1 MSGRSTLRKTK
12 VPPKGSAMS
21 FSIDKLLRS
30 AKAEI
35 KAGRPTHARTTLLQ
49 ALEKFPDNTRLL
61 TALAE
66 AQQAAI
72 GLPPRP
78 FAAPHLHHFLA
89 VKQRLGLAPAIEEM
103 AAAVRLNPGSPWAQ
117 GVLGAV
123 LYDAQLY
130 PAAVRHLRL
139 ALKLDPNFREAGLN
153 LANALNAAGEVQQAL
168 AAITQVLKTHADFP
182 PALLLQA
189 RLLAR
194 VQQEAQ
200 ADQVFARYLA
210 LAPQD
215 ADAAIDHAATL
226 VSLHRLPAAKAKLLQ
241 VLQTQPDNARAMGN
255 LGNILLSE
263 GDLDAATQQF
273 EAALALNPRAPIA
286 FFNLGRARDFTA
298 DDPLIAQMQALTDDT
313 SLDHEE
319 QVALH
324 FGLAKAFEDIGDAD
338 QSFAHLTRA
347 NDLRAGQISYHI
359 DQDRAILADLRA
371 RFAANAGPALHL
383 STPAK
388 RRPVFVLGMMRS
400 GTTLMEQILSSH
412 PMVLGGGEMEVL
424 PKLAELETAR
434 AAGPLDQAA
443 LQRIREGYLAALDAE
458 PGDQPVVVD
467 KLPANF
473 RLIGLIRKALPEAR
487 ILHMRRD
494 PVAVCWSV
502 YKTMFSN
509 ISIGYAHKL
518 ADTIAYYDLYEAMM
532 ADWRAD
538 YPDGFLDVDYEALT
552 RNPETTI
559 RAALAYCDLPFDPA
573 CLAPQD
579 NRRSVRT
586 ASVRQVRS
594 GIYQGSSGK
603 WKAFA
608 PHLAPLI
615 EHFAAKA

>member
-1 MSGRSTLRKTK
+1 
-12 VPPKGSAMS
+12 MS

-35 KAGRPTHARTTLLQ
+35 KAGQPTQARSTLLQ
-49 ALEKFPDNTRLL
+49 ALEKFPDNARLL

-72 GLPPRP
+72 SLPPRP

-89 VKQRLGLAPAIEEM
+89 VKQRFGLAPAIEEM

-123 LYDAQLY
+123 LYDAKLY

-139 ALKLDPNFREAGLN
+139 ALKLDPNFREAGVN
-153 LANALNAAGEVQQAL
+153 LANALNGAGETAQAL
-168 AAITQVLKTHADFP
+168 TAITQVLKTHADFP

-189 RLLAR
+189 RLLAKL
-194 VQQEAQ
+194 QQDTQ
-200 ADQVFARYLA
+200 SDQGFTRYLA
-210 LAPQD
+210 LVPQD
-215 ADAAIDHAATL
+215 IEAAIDHAAIL
-226 VSLHRLPAAKAKLLQ
+226 VNLHRLPEAKAKLLH
-241 VLQTQPDNARAMGN
+241 VLQTQPTNARAMGN

-263 GDLDAATQQF
+263 GDLAAATRQF

-313 SLDHEE
+313 SLDHDE

-359 DQDRAILADLRA
+359 DQDRAVLADLRA
-371 RFAANAGPALHL
+371 RFAAHAGPALHPAA
-383 STPAK
+383 PAK

-412 PMVLGGGEMEVL
+412 PMVHGAGEMEVL
-424 PKLAELETAR
+424 PQLAALETAR
-434 AAGPLDQAA
+434 TSGPLDQAA
-443 LQRIREGYLAALDAE
+443 LQRIRDGYLAALNAE

-502 YKTMFSN
+502 YKTMFTN
-509 ISIGYAHKL
+509 IGIGYAHKL

-538 YPDGFLDVDYEALT
+538 YPDGFMDVDYEALT
-552 RNPETTI
+552 RNPEPTI

-579 NRRSVRT
+579 NQRSVRT

-615 EHFAAKA
+615 QHFAAKD